1 MSENLNILHIDTQN
15 AWRGGEA
22 QVFALCKGLHQK
34 GYHISVITQPNAAL
48 AKRLRESGMEPI
60 EIPMRG
66 ELDLFAAYRIREIC
80 RIREINIIHA
90 HDARAH
96 ALSWIAT
103 MAQKPMPILVTRRVD
118 FPVGRNFLS
127 ALKYKSNR
135 IFFIAISQG
144 VKKVLIDGR
153 VQEDRIEIV
162 FSGVDPTRFQGAGDG
177 SSFKKEYGI
186 GEDQIVIGNVAAL
199 TDHKGQIYLIDAAP
213 RILERFPNA
222 RFFIIGKGE
231 LKPSLQNRID
241 RLGLNEKITLTGF
254 IQNVG
259 DALKAMDL
267 FVLSSHLEGLCTS
280 LLDAMLMKAPIVATR
295 AGGIPDVVEHEVQGL
310 LAEPKNPD
318 SLADAV
324 IRLLEDKEAQKRF
337 VEAGYEKVMKFFTTK
352 QMIEGTIG
360 VYEKI
365 LKEKGYEKS

>member
-1 MSENLNILHIDTQN
+1 MAENSNILHIDTQG

-22 QVFALCKGLHQK
+22 QVFALCRGLLQR
-34 GYHISVITQPNAAL
+34 GYPINVITQPDSAL
-48 AKRLRESGMEPI
+48 AARLRQSGIEPV

-66 ELDLFAAYRIREIC
+66 EFDLLAAFRIREIC
-80 RIREINIIHA
+80 RSRDIHIIHA

-103 MAQKPMPILVTRRVD
+103 MARTPIPVLVTRRVD
-118 FPVGRNFLS
+118 FPVGGNLLS

-135 IFFIAISQG
+135 IYFIAISNG
-144 VKKVLIDGR
+144 VKKVLIDGG
-153 VQEDRIEIV
+153 VPEDRIEIV
-162 FSGVDPTRFQGAGDG
+162 FSGVDPMRFQGACDG
-177 SSFKKEYGI
+177 SSFKMEYGI
-186 GEDQIVIGNVAAL
+186 GEDRIIIGNIAAL

-241 RLGLNEKITLTGF
+241 RLGLREKITLTGF

-259 DALKAMDL
+259 DALAAMDL

-280 LLDAMLMKAPIVATR
+280 LLDAMSMKVPVVATR
-295 AGGIPDVVEHEVQGL
+295 AGGIPDVVEHEVHGL
-310 LAEPKNPD
+310 LVEPKNPD
-318 SLADAV
+318 SLAAAV
-324 IRLLEDKEAQKRF
+324 IRMLEDKEAQRRF
-337 VEAGYEKVMKFFTTK
+337 VEAGYEKVMQFFTTE
-352 QMIEGTIG
+352 QMIKGTIR

-365 LKEKGYEKS
+365 LKEKGYEKG